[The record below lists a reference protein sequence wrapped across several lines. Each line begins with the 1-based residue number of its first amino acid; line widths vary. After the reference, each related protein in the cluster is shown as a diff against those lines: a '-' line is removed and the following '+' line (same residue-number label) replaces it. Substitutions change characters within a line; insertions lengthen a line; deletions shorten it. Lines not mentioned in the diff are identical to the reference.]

1 MRGATRAARVAHG
14 ARRAA
19 LRSPPCPCRKRDA
32 SQLRP
37 NAAQTSS
44 RPAIMSA
51 SKQRR
56 PARRNSGLAVVAA
69 AELASARKILAKWF
83 SPTNLSSETFKGSG
97 KARETAPLKPKAWLQ
112 QDNTRLTSSP
122 CSARSKLKDRVA
134 ASLPSKRNR
143 RGAKVS
149 QAARRHNLC
158 SASAAFNTQQRSRTQ
173 SWEAAARTRTKC
185 GRR

>member
-83 SPTNLSSETFKGSG
+83 SPSDLSSETFKGSG

-112 QDNTRLTSSP
+112 QDTHASQSTP
-122 CSARSKLKDRVA
+122 CSARSKLKDRALQPRCHLNAIDA
-134 ASLPSKRNR
+134 AQKFRKQLGDITCVQPLQPSTHSSGRE
-143 RGAKVS
+143 
-149 QAARRHNLC
+149 
-158 SASAAFNTQQRSRTQ
+158 RSH
-173 SWEAAARTRTKC
+173 
-185 GRR
+185 GRRRQGPE